1 MKDYMANKKY
11 SVKETVAYYIY
22 ACNSMYKN
30 KEEITVRDVIEKIV
44 ITMKNVKKENVLEK
58 IDKSVLEQ
66 IPFLWEFSVSEA
78 VAYAFA
84 IFYVLIKRGEKL
96 TDEKIITGMLS
107 EIYNFKP
114 KKTLKE
120 AEFIARQVFP
130 ELLDELE

>member
-58 IDKSVLEQ
+58 IDKV
-66 IPFLWEFSVSEA
+66 
-78 VAYAFA
+78 Y
-84 IFYVLIKRGEKL
+84 
-96 TDEKIITGMLS
+96 
-107 EIYNFKP
+107 
-114 KKTLKE
+114 
-120 AEFIARQVFP
+120 
-130 ELLDELE
+130 